1 MGTRYAPGRPLS
13 ASSYDV
19 CNQCGAQKCPSCGA
33 SVNTPYKVQTKS
45 PNPDP
50 KRFEILTHLS
60 LVCGLY
66 LVVRIRYEGCTT
78 FEGEKILVYRG
89 VSFENLKCQGSLDPH
104 FSENTKF
111 HSPIAR
117 FVPTTEGWDMAV
129 AFVFAWHNAQ
139 HNRS

>member
-1 MGTRYAPGRPLS
+1 MGLYKMS
-13 ASSYDV
+13 SSSYDQKV
-19 CNQCGAQKCPSCGA
+19 CDQCGAQKCPSCGHYFSA
-33 SVNTPYKVQTKS
+33 EKREPVRS

-129 AFVFAWHNAQ
+129 AFVFQ